1 MVSGFRFHDD
11 VRNPENMSIAT
22 VDPTS
27 GTVLKEFAPHTAD
40 EVESRIAAAHAA
52 YLELRRTSFA
62 ERAAWMHAAADILEA
77 EVDEVSALVTTEMG
91 KTLATARYETL
102 KSATGMRFFADNAE
116 RYLAPEQ
123 PVDAS
128 AVNASALAVRFDP
141 IGVVLAVMPWN
152 YPLWQT
158 IRFAAP
164 ALMAGNTG
172 LLKHASNVPQ
182 SALYLGELFAR
193 GGFPAG
199 AFQTLL
205 IEGAA
210 VAPLL
215 DDRRIRAATLTGSV
229 AAGASVAEAAGRNVK
244 KTVLELGGTDV
255 FIVLPSADVARAA
268 SLGVNARVQNSG
280 QSCIASKRYY
290 VHADVYEEFSAAFV
304 AGMAAT
310 VAGDPRDEATTFGP
324 LATERGRRDV
334 QELVADAV
342 AKGARVL
349 TGGTVPD
356 GPGWFYPATVLAGV
370 TPEMRIYREECFG
383 PVACLYSV
391 DSIDEAIDRA
401 NDSDFGLSSS
411 VWTTDA
417 DEITRLS
424 RDIDAGGVFVNGLTA
439 SFPAV
444 PFGGVKDSGYG
455 RELSAHGIREFVNA
469 KTVWQA

>member
-1 MVSGFRFHDD
+1 MT
-11 VRNPENMSIAT
+11 IAT
-22 VDPTS
+22 VDPAT
-27 GTVLKEFAPHTAD
+27 GETLKEFAPHTPA
-40 EVESRIAAAHAA
+40 EVEERIAAAHAA
-52 YLELRRTSFA
+52 YAELATTTFA
-62 ERAAWMHAAADILEA
+62 QRAEWMKAAAAILES
-77 EVDEVSALVTTEMG
+77 EVDAVSDLITTEMG
-91 KTLATARYETL
+91 KTIGQARYETL

-128 AVNASALAVRFDP
+128 AVNASALSVRFDP

-152 YPLWQT
+152 YPLWQC

-182 SALYLGELFAR
+182 SALYLGELFER
-193 GGFPAG
+193 GGFPHG

-268 SLGVNARVQNSG
+268 SFGVNARVQNSG
-280 QSCIASKRYY
+280 QSCIAAKRYY
-290 VHADVYEEFSAAFV
+290 VHSDVYEKFATAFV
-304 AGMAAT
+304 DGMAAT
-310 VAGDPRDEATTFGP
+310 VTGDPRDEATTFGP
-324 LATERGRRDV
+324 LATSRGRDDV
-334 QELVADAV
+334 QELVDDAV
-342 AKGARVL
+342 AKGATVL
-349 TGGTVPD
+349 TGGSVPD
-356 GPGWFYPATVLAGV
+356 GPGWFYPATVLTDV
-370 TPEMRIYREECFG
+370 TPEMRIFREECFG
-383 PVACLYSV
+383 PVACLYRVS
-391 DSIDEAIDRA
+391 SLEEAIERS

-411 VWTTDA
+411 VWTTDD
-417 DEITRLS
+417 DEIARLS
-424 RDIDAGGVFVNGLTA
+424 RSLDFGGVFVNGLTA
-439 SFPAV
+439 SVPAG

-455 RELSAHGIREFVNA
+455 RELSAFGIREFTNA